1 MRLLKKMDFPDM
13 RFSLYFMG
21 FVSEGSIPKD
31 EVERTRWTFSQPA
44 TLELTHNW
52 GTEIE
57 AGPSTYHNG
66 NTDPRGFGHIGLAVP
81 DVNTAC
87 QRFEKEGV
95 AFVKNPDGYWIE
107 ILSPNNMASA
117 F

>member
-1 MRLLKKMDFPDM
+1 MEATLYTGVLGMRLLKKMDFPDM

-21 FVSEGSIPKD
+21 FASEGSIPKD

-57 AGPSTYHNG
+57 PGPSTYHNG
-66 NTDPRGFGHIGLAVP
+66 IPKDEVERTRWTFSQPATLELTHNG
-81 DVNTAC
+81 
-87 QRFEKEGV
+87 
-95 AFVKNPDGYWIE
+95 
-107 ILSPNNMASA
+107 
-117 F
+117 